1 MLNHCFLDIKKD
13 SGGRS
18 IYRRKELFP
27 LNCILVNFSY
37 SASVFY
43 AMSLSGLWI
52 LFNYTHENAFLLSWH
67 SFAEITFFKGDH
79 SWKLPMQSLTKGKK
93 KCHSVVKVCQKMCQT
108 WNHFFRQQRKTPIF
122 CDIFSSEIPWKWGM
136 PNKVH
141 YNNDGNLDGMIDHSI
156 PTVYTLKFFQCYAKL
171 RELTPGLSGV
181 NSCNLA

>member
-1 MLNHCFLDIKKD
+1 MSTKFL
-13 SGGRS
+13 SV
-18 IYRRKELFP
+18 KELFP

-79 SWKLPMQSLTKGKK
+79 SWKLPMQSPTKGKK
-93 KCHSVVKVCQKMCQT
+93 KCHSVVKACQKMCQT
-108 WNHFFRQQRKTPIF
+108 WNHFFHQRKTPIF